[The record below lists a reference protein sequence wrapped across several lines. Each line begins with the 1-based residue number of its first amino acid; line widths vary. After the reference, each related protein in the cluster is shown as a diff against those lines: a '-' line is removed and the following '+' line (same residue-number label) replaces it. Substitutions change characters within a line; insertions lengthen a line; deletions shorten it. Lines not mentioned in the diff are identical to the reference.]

1 MKYIWFI
8 TYNILFLPLFW
19 VSTRILSLFNR
30 KIKTGY
36 RERKNLLL
44 QLEVKLHS
52 LKPDRKNI
60 LIHCSSLGEFE
71 QAKPIIEELDKTG
84 QYNFIISFFSPS
96 GYKHSKL
103 DSGLRSEIVKTYL
116 PFDWIHR
123 ISLFIDLIKPDA
135 VVFIKYD
142 LWFNFLNQL
151 KKKNIHRIVA
161 NASYD
166 EKSFKWRFFLTRSYK
181 KTLYNFFNLVS
192 TTDTEDLEYFKII
205 LSPDVEVESLGDT
218 KYERVNKA
226 RELAKEKTPI
236 NGDILT
242 NKSVFVIG
250 SSWQED
256 DEILFPV
263 LDRIYSNGINVS
275 HPLITIIAPHEPT
288 KENIEEIERDIKE
301 NYPHLKFIKYSQIN
315 KYNKENIILI
325 DCIGILSTLYKY
337 ADIAYV
343 GGGLQTGLHNVL
355 EPAAYGIPVL
365 FGDEKISEDA
375 ETLIKSGGGI
385 PIHNYK
391 ILYKNLV
398 HLLKEEQTRKKLGA
412 KSSSVFIKE
421 NHTSR
426 KLAELINLHFN
437 IR

>member
-1 MKYIWFI
+1 MKYIWYI
-8 TYNILFLPLFW
+8 TYNVLFLPLFW
-19 VSTRILSLFNR
+19 VSTRILSIFNR
-30 KIKTGY
+30 KVKTGY

-44 QLEVKLHS
+44 KLEVKLRS
-52 LKPDRKNI
+52 FKPDRKNI

-71 QAKPIIEELDKTG
+71 QAKPIIEELDKTSR
-84 QYNFIISFFSPS
+84 YNFVVSFFSPS
-96 GYKHSKL
+96 GYNHSKL
-103 DSGLRSEIVKTYL
+103 DAGLQSEIVKTYL
-116 PFDWIHR
+116 PFDWVHR
-123 ISLFIDLIKPDA
+123 ISRFIDLIKPDA

-151 KKKNIHRIVA
+151 KKKYIYRIVA
-161 NASYD
+161 NASYN
-166 EKSFKWRFFLTRSYK
+166 EKSLKWKFFLSRSYK

-192 TTDTEDLEYFKII
+192 TTDTEDLEYFKKV
-205 LSPDVEVESLGDT
+205 LSSDVKVESLGDT

-226 RELAKEKTPI
+226 KELARSKTPI

-263 LDRIYSNGINVS
+263 LDRIYSNGVNVA

-288 KENIEEIERDIKE
+288 VENIEQIEEDIRE
-301 NYPHLKFIKYSQIN
+301 HYPHLKIIRYSQID
-315 KYNKENIILI
+315 KYRKENVILI
-325 DCIGILSTLYKY
+325 DCVGLLSTLYKY
-337 ADIAYV
+337 ADFAYV

-355 EPAAYGIPVL
+355 EPAAYGIPVM
-365 FGDEKISEDA
+365 FGDEKLNDDA
-375 ETLIKSGGGI
+375 EILIKTGGGI
-385 PIHNYK
+385 PVHNYK

-398 HLLKEEQTRKKLGA
+398 HLLSEEETRKNLGA
-412 KSSSVFIKE
+412 KSSAVFIKE

-426 KLAELINLHFN
+426 KLANLINLHFN
-437 IR
+437 NQ